1 MADNSSHRLDLR
13 VGRKYRLK
21 KKIGSGSFGD
31 IYLAINVVSGEEVA
45 VKLEPV
51 NAKYPLLEHETK
63 VYKILAGGLGVPVVR
78 WFGIEGDYNVMV
90 LDLLGHSLENHFNI
104 CNRKFSIKTVLLLA
118 DQLISRIEYIHS
130 RDYLHRDIK
139 PENFVMGIGKGRNQ
153 LHVIDFGLSKSYR
166 DSNTHFHIPYKQNK
180 KLTGT
185 ARYASISTHLGAE
198 QGRRD
203 DLEALAYVLMY
214 FLRGSLPWQGLT
226 AATKEQKYDLIM
238 QKKMATH
245 TDVLCHAFPLEFGT
259 FLDYTRGLSFD
270 EEPDYCYLRKLFRD
284 LFVREG
290 YHDHVFDW
298 SLPRGAKGDGSTE
311 TTARGRPD
319 TRG

>member
-1 MADNSSHRLDLR
+1 
-13 VGRKYRLK
+13 GWKYRLK

-51 NAKYPLLEHETK
+51 KAKYPLLEHETK

-90 LDLLGHSLENHFNI
+90 LDLLGSSLIPLRITSTFATAN
-104 CNRKFSIKTVLLLA
+104 SVLLLLA
-118 DQLISRIEYIHS
+118 DQLISRMEYIHS
-130 RDYLHRDIK
+130 RDYIHRDIK

-185 ARYASISTHLGAE
+185 ARYVSISTHLGAE

-214 FLRGSLPWQGLT
+214 FLRGDT
-226 AATKEQKYDLIM
+226 VD
-238 QKKMATH
+238 
-245 TDVLCHAFPLEFGT
+245 
-259 FLDYTRGLSFD
+259 
-270 EEPDYCYLRKLFRD
+270 
-284 LFVREG
+284 
-290 YHDHVFDW
+290 
-298 SLPRGAKGDGSTE
+298 TE
-311 TTARGRPD
+311 VPNQVPCR
-319 TRG
+319 